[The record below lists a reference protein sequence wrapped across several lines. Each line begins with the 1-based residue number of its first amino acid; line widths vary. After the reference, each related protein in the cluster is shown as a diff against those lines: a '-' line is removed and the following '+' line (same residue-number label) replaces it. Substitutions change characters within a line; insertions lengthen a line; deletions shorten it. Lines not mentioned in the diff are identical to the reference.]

1 MHCLTNH
8 PPLNP
13 LPSREGKFRFLA
25 AAVSAAALFFTPLAA
40 SAAEDAIIAI
50 VNDEVITLKDLQSY
64 IRQTQ
69 ASLVAEGVSP
79 EQREVLMA
87 ELGTEGLNR
96 LIEDKLILSR
106 ANAINISV
114 RDKLVDERV
123 AEVRQKYGSEHAL
136 VEALVKNGATL
147 TDLRNKILEQLKIKF
162 VVEHEVKSKIFVNPQ
177 EVTQFYEENE
187 GDFQKGER
195 ANLDSIYI
203 AFIDDKEAARRR
215 AGEALA
221 LLKEGRDFAEV
232 ARQYS
237 DTPSLGV
244 VERGQ
249 LLPAIEETVF
259 RLSEG
264 EASPLTE
271 ADTGIYIFKLKG
283 RTPSQ
288 TAALKEVKDQIYT
301 FLYRKK
307 FKERFEQWLEKL
319 KKGAYVEIKP

>member
-162 VVEHEVKSKIFVNPQ
+162 VVE
-177 EVTQFYEENE
+177 
-187 GDFQKGER
+187 DR
-195 ANLDSIYI
+195 
-203 AFIDDKEAARRR
+203 
-215 AGEALA
+215 
-221 LLKEGRDFAEV
+221 
-232 ARQYS
+232 
-237 DTPSLGV
+237 
-244 VERGQ
+244 
-249 LLPAIEETVF
+249 
-259 RLSEG
+259 
-264 EASPLTE
+264 
-271 ADTGIYIFKLKG
+271 
-283 RTPSQ
+283 
-288 TAALKEVKDQIYT
+288 
-301 FLYRKK
+301 
-307 FKERFEQWLEKL
+307 
-319 KKGAYVEIKP
+319 

>member
-1 MHCLTNH
+1 METSIKVIRIVLIFFAVFS
-8 PPLNP
+8 LS
-13 LPSREGKFRFLA
+13 LPGE
-25 AAVSAAALFFTPLAA
+25 ALD
-40 SAAEDAIIAI
+40 DAIVAI

-79 EQREVLMA
+79 QQREALMA
-87 ELGTEGLNR
+87 ELGTEGINR

-106 ANAINISV
+106 ANEIDISV
-114 RDKLVDERV
+114 RDKLVDERL
-123 AEVRQKYGSEHAL
+123 AEVRQKYGSEQAL
-136 VEALVKNGATL
+136 LEALVKNGATL

-177 EVTQFYEENE
+177 EVTQFYEENK
-187 GDFQKGER
+187 GNFQKGER
-195 ANLDSIYI
+195 VNLDSIYI
-203 AFIDDKEAARRR
+203 AFINDKEVARRR
-215 AGEALA
+215 GGEALA

-232 ARQYS
+232 AKQYS

-259 RLSEG
+259 LLSEG
-264 EASPLTE
+264 EVSPLTE

-283 RTPSQ
+283 RTPPQ
-288 TAALKEVKDQIYT
+288 TAELKEVKEQIYT